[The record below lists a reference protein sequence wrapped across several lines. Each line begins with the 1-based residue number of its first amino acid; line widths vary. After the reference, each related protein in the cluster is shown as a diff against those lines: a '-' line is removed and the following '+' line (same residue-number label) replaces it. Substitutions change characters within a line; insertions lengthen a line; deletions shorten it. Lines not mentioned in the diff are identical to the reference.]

1 MSIVT
6 GIFLVILAAIAVAGI
21 SELARAIAAR
31 GDSAKELAELKEHLE
46 QQSAVLLEAQNT
58 LSEQTTELAELQERL
73 DFAERLLAQSRDRTA
88 LGPGGGPQRS

>member
-21 SELARAIAAR
+21 SELAHAIAAR
-31 GDSAKELAELKEHLE
+31 GDSAKKLAELKEQLE
-46 QQSAVLLEAQNT
+46 QQSAALLEAQHT

-73 DFAERLLAQSRDRTA
+73 DFAERLLAQSRARSA
-88 LGPGGGPQRS
+88 LGSGGSA